1 MCGRFTSNADDLTWE
16 EYSDLLGF
24 DLSHKVAPR
33 YNIAPSQPV
42 EIVRVSPSS
51 GKTEL
56 VPVKWGLVPSWAKDP
71 AIGNR
76 MINARAETAHEKPSF
91 RSAFKHRRCLIPA
104 TGFYEWQARGKGPK
118 QPYHITM
125 KAGGLFSMA
134 GLWEHW
140 QAPDG
145 SELETCTILTTE
157 PNDLMAPIHNR
168 MPVILP
174 PSEARKW
181 IDPKTKADDLKPI
194 LVPLSADM
202 MQALP
207 VSRIVNDPKNDKPEC
222 VEPIRPK

>member
-1 MCGRFTSNADDLTWE
+1 MCGRFSSNADELTWK
-16 EYSDLLGF
+16 EYADLLGF
-24 DLSHKVAPR
+24 DLLRAIAPR

-42 EIVRVSPSS
+42 EIVRLSPAT
-51 GKTEL
+51 GKPEL

-91 RSAFKHRRCLIPA
+91 RAAFKHRRCVIPA

-145 SELETCTILTTE
+145 
-157 PNDLMAPIHNR
+157 R
-168 MPVILP
+168 
-174 PSEARKW
+174 
-181 IDPKTKADDLKPI
+181 
-194 LVPLSADM
+194 
-202 MQALP
+202 
-207 VSRIVNDPKNDKPEC
+207 
-222 VEPIRPK
+222 